1 MTFAARRAAKNPMA
15 RKKIFIVD
23 DQEEILSLLKDFLT
37 PLGFEVTTTKE
48 PKTVTSRIKSLL
60 PDLIILDLLMP
71 NLGGFDICEIL
82 NSDPQT
88 RGIPIIVMSGLND
101 LVDIKKA
108 YKLGIVGYLTKPFAL
123 EELAREVNKCLEN
136 KEKLH

>member
-1 MTFAARRAAKNPMA
+1 MA
-15 RKKIFIVD
+15 QKKIFIVD
-23 DQEEILSLLKDFLT
+23 DQEEILSLLKDFLSQRD
-37 PLGFEVTTTKE
+37 FDVTTTQE
-48 PKTVTSRIKSLL
+48 PKTVASRIKSLQ
-60 PDLIILDLLMP
+60 PDIILLDLLMP

-108 YKLGIVGYLTKPFAL
+108 YKLGIVG
-123 EELAREVNKCLEN
+123 
-136 KEKLH
+136 

>member
-1 MTFAARRAAKNPMA
+1 MA
-15 RKKIFIVD
+15 QKKIFIVD
-23 DQEEILSLLKDFLT
+23 DQEEILSLLKDFLSQRD
-37 PLGFEVTTTKE
+37 FDVTTTQE
-48 PKTVTSRIKSLL
+48 PKTVASRIKSLQ
-60 PDLIILDLLMP
+60 PDIILLDLLMP

-123 EELAREVNKCLEN
+123 EDLAREINKCLAN

>member
-1 MTFAARRAAKNPMA
+1 MGQ
-15 RKKIFIVD
+15 KKIFVVD

-37 PLGFEVTTTKE
+37 GHGFNVTTSKE
-48 PKTVTSRIKSLL
+48 PKTVVNRIKSLQ
-60 PDLIILDLLMP
+60 PDLILLDLLMP
-71 NLGGFDICEIL
+71 ALGGFDICEIL

-108 YKLGIVGYLTKPFAL
+108 YKLGIVGYLAKPFAL
-123 EELAREVNKCLEN
+123 EELLREVNKCLEN

>member
-1 MTFAARRAAKNPMA
+1 M
-15 RKKIFIVD
+15 KKIFIVD

-37 PLGFEVTTTKE
+37 ARDFEVITTSE
-48 PKTVTSRIKSLL
+48 PKTVAGRIKSLQ
-60 PDLIILDLLMP
+60 PDIILLDLLMP

-108 YKLGIVGYLTKPFAL
+108 YKLGIVSYLTKPFVL
-123 EELAREVNKCLEN
+123 EELAREINKCLAN